1 MPIGDP
7 TREDPVATPD
17 PTPAH
22 PTSGHDHTYWRDTTE
37 PAGLPSAQGPM
48 DADVVVVGGGIIGLT
63 TAVLAAEAGLEV
75 VVLEARQL
83 GSGTTGGTTGKVTSQ
98 NSTRL
103 MQLTKAAG
111 PDAAVT
117 YARATER
124 GIALFDQIGERHA
137 IDSDQELAPAHLV
150 SLTEKQD
157 EQISGEAEAA
167 LEAGLQVILDAELPE
182 VDFPVS
188 RSLTIPDQRQ
198 MHAVKYL
205 LGLARAVGTLGG
217 RVYEHSRVVDVE
229 VHRKG
234 ARRWQLTTEEAIVA
248 ADQVVLATRLPTHR
262 DAPITFGR
270 TKPMSSVGIAARIQ
284 GPAPVGMY
292 LFKGER
298 DWSTRRSR
306 VDGEEHLIAVGMGET
321 TGDAPAL
328 ARRSDALIRWTRDHY
343 PVEAVDHTWMAQDQ
357 QPSDGRPY
365 IGPLWGEGIW
375 TATGFGKW
383 GLAAGIAASELLVHH
398 MTAEPDPYDGFF
410 STKRLEPPN
419 GWRTLLRANLRVS
432 ALLVGDRIR
441 SVPRSARDLAPGDG
455 RVVRQGRTPVA
466 ISRDLDGQVH
476 AVSATCTH
484 LGCLVR
490 WNRQEATWDCACHGS
505 RFAAD
510 GEVLEA
516 PATSRLRPID
526 LDG

>member
-1 MPIGDP
+1 
-7 TREDPVATPD
+7 VATPD
-17 PTPAH
+17 PSQEHALS
-22 PTSGHDHTYWRDTTE
+22 TSGYDHTYWRDTAD
-37 PAGLPSAQGPM
+37 PAGLPRAQGRV
-48 DADVVVVGGGIIGLT
+48 DADVAVVGGGIIGLS

-75 VVLEARQL
+75 VVLEAREL

-103 MQLTKAAG
+103 MQLAKAAG
-111 PDAAVT
+111 PDAAAT

-124 GIALFDQIGERHA
+124 GIALFDQLSERYA

-150 SLTEKQD
+150 SLIEQQD
-157 EQISGEAEAA
+157 EQVTGEAEAA
-167 LEAGLQVILDAELPE
+167 LEAGLQVILDADLPE

-198 MHAVKYL
+198 MHAVKFL
-205 LGLARAVGTLGG
+205 IGLARAVQALGG
-217 RVYEHSRVVDVE
+217 RVHERSRVVDIE
-229 VHRKG
+229 AHRNG
-234 ARRWQLTTEEAIVA
+234 ARRWQLTTEEAIVE
-248 ADQVVLATRLPTHR
+248 ADQIVIATRLPTHR

-270 TKPMSSVGIAARIQ
+270 TKPTSSVGIAARIQ
-284 GPAPVGMY
+284 GPGPVGMY

-306 VDGEEHLIAVGMGET
+306 SNGEEHLIAVGMGES

-328 ARRSDALIRWTRDHY
+328 GRRSDELIRWTRDHY
-343 PVEAVDHTWMAQDQ
+343 PVDTVDHTWMAQDQ

-365 IGPLWGEGIW
+365 IGPLFGEGIW

-410 STKRLEPPN
+410 STKRLEPPK
-419 GWRTLLRANLRVS
+419 GWRTILRANLRVG
-432 ALLVGDRIR
+432 ALLVGDRVR

-455 RVVRQGRTPVA
+455 RVVRQGRKPVA
-466 ISRDLDGQVH
+466 ISRDLEGRVH

-505 RFAAD
+505 RFAPD

-516 PATSRLRPID
+516 PATARLRAVD
-526 LDG
+526 LDD

>member
-1 MPIGDP
+1 MH
-7 TREDPVATPD
+7 VATTD
-17 PTPAH
+17 PTPTD
-22 PTSGHDHTYWRDTTE
+22 PTASISGHDHTYWRDTAE
-37 PAGLPSAQGPM
+37 PAGLPSAQGRI
-48 DADVVVVGGGIIGLT
+48 DADVAIIGGGIIGLT
-63 TAVLAAEAGLEV
+63 TAVLAAEAGLRV
-75 VVLEARQL
+75 VVLEAREI

-103 MQLTKAAG
+103 MQLTKSAG
-111 PDAAVT
+111 PGGAAT
-117 YARATER
+117 YATATER
-124 GIALFDQIGERHA
+124 GIALFDQLTERHD
-137 IDSDQELAPAHLV
+137 IDCDQELAPAHLV
-150 SLTEKQD
+150 ALTGDQD
-157 EQISGEAEAA
+157 AQIAGEADAA
-167 LEAGLQVILDAELPE
+167 REAGLQVVIDAELPE

-188 RSLTIPDQRQ
+188 SSLTIPDQRQ
-198 MHAVKYL
+198 MHAVKHL
-205 LGLARAVGTLGG
+205 LGLSAALPSLGG
-217 RVYEHSRVVDVE
+217 RVHERSRVVDVDA
-229 VHRKG
+229 HHTG
-234 ARRWQLTTEEAIVA
+234 GRRWQLTTEEAIVD
-248 ADQVVLATRLPTHR
+248 ADHVVVATRLPTHR

-270 TKPMSSVGIAARIQ
+270 TKPQSSVGIAARIQ

-298 DWSTRRSR
+298 DWSIRRSR
-306 VDGEEHLIAVGMGET
+306 TNGEEHLIAVGMGET

-328 ARRSDALIRWTRDHY
+328 ARRSNDLIRWTRNHY

-398 MTAEPDPYDGFF
+398 MTGTDDPYDGFF
-410 STKRLEPPN
+410 STKRLEPPKA
-419 GWRTLLRANLRVS
+419 WPTLLRANLRVG
-432 ALLVGDRIR
+432 ALLVGDRVR
-441 SVPRSARDLAPGDG
+441 SVPRPARDLAPGDG
-455 RVVRQGRTPVA
+455 RVVRKGRTPVA
-466 ISRDLDGQVH
+466 ISRDLDGRVH

-505 RFAAD
+505 RFASD

-516 PATSRLRPID
+516 PATAPLRPID
-526 LDG
+526 LDD

>member
-1 MPIGDP
+1 MPQ
-7 TREDPVATPD
+7 
-17 PTPAH
+17 PTPEH
-22 PTSGHDHTYWRDTTE
+22 GQPTSGHDHTYWRDTAE
-37 PAGLPSAQGPM
+37 PAGLPSAKGRL
-48 DADVVVVGGGIIGLT
+48 DADVAVVGGGIIGLA

-75 VVLEARQL
+75 VVLEAREL

-103 MQLTKAAG
+103 MQLAKTAG
-111 PDAAVT
+111 PEAAAT

-124 GIALFDQIGERHA
+124 GIALFDQIGERYA
-137 IDSDQELAPAHLV
+137 IASDQELAPAHLV
-150 SLTEKQD
+150 SLTERQD
-157 EQISGEAEAA
+157 DQIIGEAEAA
-167 LEAGLQVILDAELPE
+167 LEAGLQVIVDAELPE

-205 LGLARAVGTLGG
+205 LGLARAVQSLGG
-217 RVYEHSRVVDVE
+217 RVHERSRVVDLE
-229 VHRKG
+229 ASRNG
-234 ARRWQLTTEEAIVA
+234 GRRWQLTTEEAVVD
-248 ADQVVLATRLPTHR
+248 ADQVVIATRLPTHR
-262 DAPITFGR
+262 DAAITFGR
-270 TKPMSSVGIAARIQ
+270 TKPVSSVGIAARIQ
-284 GPAPVGMY
+284 EPAPVGMY
-292 LFKGER
+292 LFKGQR

-306 VDGEEHLIAVGMGET
+306 VDGQEHLIAVGMGES

-328 ARRSDALIRWTRDHY
+328 GRRSDALIRWTREHY
-343 PVEAVDHTWMAQDQ
+343 PVETVDHTWMAQDQ
-357 QPSDGRPY
+357 QPADGRPY
-365 IGPLWGEGIW
+365 VGALFGEGIW

-398 MTAEPDPYDGFF
+398 LTAEPDPYEGFF
-410 STKRLEPPN
+410 STKRLEPVK
-419 GWRTLLRANLRVS
+419 GWRTILRANLRVGT
-432 ALLVGDRIR
+432 LLVGDRVL

-466 ISRDLDGQVH
+466 ISRDLDGELH

-505 RFAAD
+505 RFASD

-516 PATSRLRPID
+516 PATAGLRPID
-526 LDG
+526 LDD